1 MELKQAICDRR
12 SIRKYE
18 DKEVPAELVLE
29 LLEAARQ
36 APSSANC
43 QPWRFVVVRSEE
55 KRNALREG
63 TVRFAADAPLVIACC
78 VDLDSFRNIGA
89 LAKEMHA
96 NGMYDGV
103 DNTTKV
109 YDEFVRTEAP
119 LTESA
124 LKSYLMFNSG
134 FAMENLC
141 LRAHDLG
148 LGTCIVAMFNQQ
160 VVREILELP
169 EDIVITSL
177 ISVGYPA
184 QDPGPR
190 PRLAL
195 EEVFLK
201 EL

>member
-1 MELKQAICDRR
+1 MELKQAIFDRR
-12 SIRKYE
+12 SIRRYE
-18 DKEVPAELVLE
+18 EKEVPAELVTE
-29 LLEAARQ
+29 LLEAARV

-78 VDLDSFRNIGA
+78 VDLNSFRDIGA
-89 LAKEMHA
+89 LGREMYA

-160 VVREILELP
+160 VVREILEIP
-169 EDIVITSL
+169 ENLVVTSL
-177 ISVGYPA
+177 ITVGYPA
-184 QDPGPR
+184 QDPKPR
-190 PRLAL
+190 PRHTL
-195 EEVFLK
+195 EEIFLK
-201 EL
+201 EI